1 MKKYKIIKLKSG
13 EDIIGSVRVG
23 RDDKI
28 KVYRPMIFKSTVQAD
43 LFGGMREL
51 FILKDWLM
59 LSDDRVAVISKDAI
73 NTIVTASRDVST
85 LYEVEKEKQDTNP
98 LPRTKAKKIPLDGI
112 TGAPNNSDPFDF
124 LDQHIRDLLEK
135 GDKIMEEESNIK
147 DLAKRKSDDK
157 MVFMNLVF
165 SPDVIVELLKSG
177 ILDRKE
183 FGEIINEITNGNG
196 EGMNPNKYTGNKK
209 DRKNLGNS
217 WTDWHPDPSSDD
229 YK

>member
-51 FILKDWLM
+51 FMLKDWLM

-73 NTIVTASRDVST
+73 NTIVTASSDVSA

-98 LPRTKAKKIPLDGI
+98 SPRTKAKKIPLDGI
-112 TGAPNNSDPFDF
+112 TGAPNHNDPFDF

-217 WTDWHPDPSSDD
+217 WTDWNPDPSSDD